1 MAETTPPRSL
11 TGRATS
17 SYTKARLVCG
27 TRQVLGRRERPPPSG
42 IRYIKF
48 DLGRGGG
55 NVFTATVFL
64 LGYALYLIGGRG
76 IFGEI
81 ARDDTPQEAAFEMAQ
96 PGVAYSDQQ
105 RKEIAAK
112 TGQPVGVQT
121 APPVAASPSAQGTN
135 RPARRTGTSLPSKR
149 ERSRAVLQTQRK
161 VKGAAVNRVARS
173 KANNRRV
180 KTSALLGQRRAEK
193 KREEAQRRLRKRA
206 AKLKARQ
213 ALARQ
218 KAELARKTKA
228 ANARRLR
235 GL

>member
-1 MAETTPPRSL
+1 
-11 TGRATS
+11 
-17 SYTKARLVCG
+17 
-27 TRQVLGRRERPPPSG
+27 
-42 IRYIKF
+42 
-48 DLGRGGG
+48 
-55 NVFTATVFL
+55 VFL